1 MLTVK
6 VGVNLTLLCTVLS
19 LSVLSTGITHLTA
32 FNIRYVGLDHNFRQ
46 KRSGNGTIS
55 AYFAVELQRMPV
67 ATKKP
72 ENMDFESALA
82 ELESLVNQLEEG
94 DLSLEQSL
102 KSFERGV
109 QLVRAGQQRLSSA
122 EQQVQILLQQDTEQ
136 LEPFTRLAEGQ

>member
-1 MLTVK
+1 MV
-6 VGVNLTLLCTVLS
+6 LLL
-19 LSVLSTGITHLTA
+19 IIIFA
-32 FNIRYVGLDHNFRQ
+32 DRQ
-46 KRSGNGTIS
+46 RI
-55 AYFAVELQRMPV
+55 PV

-109 QLVRAGQQRLSSA
+109 QLVRAGQHRLSNA
-122 EQQVQILLQQDTEQ
+122 EQQVQILLQQDEEQ
-136 LEPFTRLAEGQ
+136 LAPFATSQEER

>member
-1 MLTVK
+1 M
-6 VGVNLTLLCTVLS
+6 
-19 LSVLSTGITHLTA
+19 
-32 FNIRYVGLDHNFRQ
+32 
-46 KRSGNGTIS
+46 
-55 AYFAVELQRMPV
+55 

-109 QLVRAGQQRLSSA
+109 QLVRAGQHRLSNA
-122 EQQVQILLQQDTEQ
+122 EQQVQILLQQDEEQ
-136 LEPFTRLAEGQ
+136 LAPFATSQEER